1 MGRLADVMQAGS
13 SSDSGKAETGGN
25 EAVTIVKDEA
35 IATSLSNQKTQCCL
49 REGYCFGLIKIQF
62 ILELTLNIRPK

>member
-1 MGRLADVMQAGS
+1 MQAGS

-35 IATSLSNQKTQCCL
+35 IATSL
-49 REGYCFGLIKIQF
+49 
-62 ILELTLNIRPK
+62 LTKVPSVVKERGIVSD